1 MSRIIATFFGVGLL
15 PWAPGTFASLVAL
28 PLAVALYAAGGL
40 GAYFAALAAVLCA
53 GYWSTAAALQGFE
66 EADPGEIVI
75 DEVAGQLIALAPLP
89 LGLRLRGSDTP
100 LLPWPG
106 LLVGFVLFRAFDI
119 LKPWPVSLADGMHS
133 PLGVMLDD
141 VVAGLL
147 AAAAVALAGYA
158 AHSLM
163 Q

>member
-1 MSRIIATFFGVGLL
+1 MSRIIATFFGIGLF
-15 PWAPGTFASLVAL
+15 PWAPGTLASLVAL
-28 PLAVALYAAGGL
+28 PCGVAFYAVGGI
-40 GAYFAALAAVLCA
+40 GAYLALLVAVLA
-53 GYWSTAAALQGFE
+53 SGYWSTATALAGFG

-89 LGLRLRGSDTP
+89 LGLWLRGSETI

-106 LLVGFVLFRAFDI
+106 LVTGFVLFRAFDI
-119 LKPWPVSLADGMHS
+119 LKPWPVSIADSLHT

-147 AAAAVALAGYA
+147 AAAGVAIAGYA
-158 AHSLM
+158 AHQLT
-163 Q
+163 